1 MSAMIQLT
9 PKLTAIH
16 FVTLA
21 AVRSPNPN
29 NKMERP
35 PTTRLAMARTTDE
48 ISNTTRS
55 VLKVNGTVHS
65 LKEHAAG

>member
-1 MSAMIQLT
+1 MSAMIQLI

-16 FVTLA
+16 LVTLA

-29 NKMERP
+29 SKMERP
-35 PTTRLAMARTTDE
+35 PTTRLAMARTTAE

-55 VLKVNGTVHS
+55 VLKVNGTTHF
-65 LKEHAAG
+65 